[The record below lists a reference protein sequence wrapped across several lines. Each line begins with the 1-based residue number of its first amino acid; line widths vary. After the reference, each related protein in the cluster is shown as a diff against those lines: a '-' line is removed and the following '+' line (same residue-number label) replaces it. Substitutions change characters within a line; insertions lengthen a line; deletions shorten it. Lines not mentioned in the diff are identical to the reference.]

1 MFNINYDVDIVNK
14 MYDDIDIDLDKL
26 YIMCIISL

>member
-1 MFNINYDVDIVNK
+1 MLNINYDVDIVNK